1 MLVLASASPRRR
13 ELLKLTGLKFAVRPA
28 KDEINPPQTLP
39 PAEYAVASALYK
51 AREVASVCG
60 KNDIILGADT
70 VVYLQGEI
78 FGKPHCAEDAR
89 RMLETLSGRTHY
101 VCTGYAVIKNGAEHT
116 GCAVTE
122 VEFRALSPKE
132 IESYIAT
139 GEPMDKA
146 GAYGI
151 QGRASVFVK
160 RINGDYFNV
169 VGLPLCEIYSKLKEI
184 M

>member
-13 ELLKLTGLKFAVRPA
+13 ELLKLTGLHFAVRPA

-101 VCTGYAVIKNGAEHT
+101 VCTGYAVIKGGAEYT

-169 VGLPLCEIYSKLKEI
+169 VGLPLCEIY
-184 M
+184 